1 MADETRTIQKDF
13 NRDLL
18 RRDLT
23 NSALPFESLDLAG
36 FVRKNRFEGT
46 PAPGPRVL
54 TDDKVANTQD
64 IAQPGEIRFVF
75 TTALTGAEGAAL
87 DTGLANHVS
96 TDRLGRQARID
107 QDLADLNSLE
117 TNWPNF
123 DSFTD
128 AQFKA
133 FVKRLARFTIRRARQ
148 AAAF

>member
-1 MADETRTIQKDF
+1 MADETRTVLKDF

-75 TTALTGAEGAAL
+75 TTALTGAEGTAL
-87 DTGLANHVS
+87 DTALTNHDS
-96 TDRLGRQARID
+96 TDRLNRQARID
-107 QDLADLNSLE
+107 TDLTDLDTLE
-117 TNWPNF
+117 SQWPSF

-148 AAAF
+148 SAAF